1 MLIGIESKVR
11 QRRALPAM
19 VLLLALSSSE
29 AMACVC
35 SPGEAEKDPLQEA
48 TSAFIGRPV
57 RIEALPR
64 QEPSKSWWQSIRE
77 AFPAIFGEPS
87 IAVSFDPPRFLDS
100 VRVTFEVSEYLKGSG
115 PDRIDVMTGYGDTD
129 CGLPVSIS
137 KTYTIY
143 ARQMEGALRTSYC
156 FGSAEFVRRRVEL
169 PCRDR

>member
-11 QRRALPAM
+11 QRRALPTM

-35 SPGEAEKDPLQEA
+35 SPGEAEKDPLHEA

-57 RIEALPR
+57 RIEVLPR
-64 QEPSKSWWQSIRE
+64 PEPSKTWWQSIRA
-77 AFPAIFGEPS
+77 AFPAIFGEP
-87 IAVSFDPPRFLDS
+87 ITVVSFDPPKFLDA

-137 KTYTIY
+137 KTYAIY
-143 ARQMEGALRTSYC
+143 AREMEGALRTSSC
-156 FGSAEFVRRRVEL
+156 FGSAEFVRRPVEL
-169 PCRDR
+169 ACRGG